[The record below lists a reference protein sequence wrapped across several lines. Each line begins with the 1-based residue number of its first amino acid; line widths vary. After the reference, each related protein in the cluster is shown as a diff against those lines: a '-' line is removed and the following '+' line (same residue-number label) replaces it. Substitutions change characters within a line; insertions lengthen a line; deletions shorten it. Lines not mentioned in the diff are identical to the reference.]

1 MILSVLFSVLALARA
16 IPVDNLDKEW
26 ESYKLTYAKEYTMAD
41 DLSRRSI
48 WEQSRNIVQSHNRE
62 HEEGKHSFAMGM
74 NEFSDMTDEE
84 FNSRLMKKGLIKD
97 AMKDIKRV
105 EYEPEKMKPIPRH
118 LDWRD
123 YGAVTPVKYQGHCGS
138 CFAFS
143 AVAAIES
150 AYFLHTCR
158 LAGFCKLLDLSEQQ
172 VLDCSEN
179 NGCRGGLMT
188 NVFEYLTANY
198 EQGLAQE
205 KDYPYISIYGED
217 NSCYQLTKSGN
228 ETVRIT
234 SYEVFPKGDETYLT
248 SRLIYGPIAVGV
260 TVPPYMTRFYKSGI
274 LHCVSNRDEDIRHA
288 VLLVGYGEENGQE
301 YYILKN
307 SWGNSW
313 GENGYFRILRNKDNA
328 CAIASMASVPL
339 IENQIEKSSAL

>member
-105 EYEPEKMKPIPRH
+105 EYEPEKMTPIPRH
-118 LDWRD
+118 WDYRD
-123 YGAVTPVKYQGHCGS
+123 LGAVTPVKDQRHCGS

-143 AVAAIES
+143 SVAAIEG
-150 AYFLHTCR
+150 AYFVRT
-158 LAGFCKLLDLSEQQ
+158 GKLLDLSEQQ

-179 NGCRGGLMT
+179 WGCNGGGFMT
-188 NVFEYLTANY
+188 NVFEYLTANFV
-198 EQGLAQE
+198 QGLAQE
-205 KDYPYISIYGED
+205 KDYPYVGKD
-217 NSCYQLTKSGN
+217 NSCYRLTKSGN

-234 SYEVFPKGDETYLT
+234 NYEVLPKGDEPYLT
-248 SRLIYGPIAVGV
+248 SRLTGGPIAVGI
-260 TVPPYMTRFYKSGI
+260 TVEPYMKVYKSGI
-274 LHCVSNRDEDIRHA
+274 LHCLSNREEDITHA